1 MISKNLPVLIV
12 TVPLMTAFL
21 VVILGLLKRKLC
33 YPIAF
38 LATLASF
45 IFSAMLLEKVILHGT
60 IHYYQG
66 GWLPPWGIEYV
77 VDHLNAAMLVLV
89 LFVSLMSLWYSG
101 PSAEKEIPKSKIPY
115 FYSLYLLQITGL
127 LGIVV
132 TGDMFNLY
140 VFLEITSLSGYALI
154 AMGEKHAPMA
164 AFNYVIMGTI
174 GACFYLLSVGYLYIV
189 TGSLNMADL
198 ARLLP
203 HLYGSKV
210 VLTAFVFFIV
220 GISLKMALFPLHIW
234 LPDAYTLA
242 PSSVSTLV
250 APTMTKV
257 GAYVLF
263 RIIFSV
269 FGPHFSLEVMPI
281 AHNILGWLA
290 AGAVLFGS
298 IMALAQRDFK
308 RMLTYILVAEVGYIV
323 IGVAIAN
330 RMALT
335 GAILHIIND
344 AFMMSC
350 LFLVAGAIVYK
361 TGIRDIYQFRFLHK
375 KMPLTMAVLI
385 VGALSVIGVPPM
397 CGFFS
402 KWYLI
407 LGALAAHKW
416 MFIAVIL
423 TSTLFNVAVFFKV
436 IENAYLEPREPA
448 YAQDGGQPE
457 IVKFD
462 EAPIGMLIPMFLVA
476 IGIILIGVFSGHI
489 IASIIKFAIP
499 ANI

>member
-1 MISKNLPVLIV
+1 MLSKHLPVLIV
-12 TVPLMTAFL
+12 TVPLMTSFL
-21 VVILGLLKRKLC
+21 VVIIGLWKRKVC
-33 YPIAF
+33 YHVAF
-38 LATLASF
+38 LASLASF
-45 IFSAMLLEKVILHGT
+45 VFSAMLLQKVILHGT
-60 IHYYQG
+60 VRYYQG

-77 VDHLNAAMLVLV
+77 VDHLNAVMLVLV
-89 LFVSLMSLWYSG
+89 SFVSFMALWSSG
-101 PSAEKEIPKSKIPY
+101 PSAEKEIPKEKIPY
-115 FYSLYLLQITGL
+115 FYTLYLLQIAGL

-140 VFLEITSLSGYALI
+140 VFLEIASLSGYALI

-164 AFNYVIMGTI
+164 SFNYVIMGTI

-198 ARLLP
+198 AKLLP
-203 HLYGSKV
+203 HLYTSKV
-210 VLTAFVFFIV
+210 VITAFIFFIV

-242 PSSVSTLV
+242 PSSVSSLV

-257 GAYVLF
+257 GAYAMF
-263 RIIFSV
+263 RVIFSV
-269 FGPHFSLEVMPI
+269 FQPHFSFKIMPI
-281 AHNILGWLA
+281 AHDILGWLA
-290 AGAVLFGS
+290 AAAVIFGS
-298 IMALAQRDFK
+298 IMALAQNDFK
-308 RMLTYILVAEVGYIV
+308 RMLTYVLIAEVGYIV
-323 IGVAIAN
+323 IGVAVAN
-330 RMALT
+330 QMALT

-361 TGIRDIYQFRFLHK
+361 TGNRNIYRFRFLHK
-375 KMPLTMAVLI
+375 KMPLTMAVLV
-385 VGALSVIGVPPM
+385 VGALSVIGVPPL

-416 MFIAVIL
+416 LFIIVIL
-423 TSTLFNVAVFFKV
+423 LSTLFNAVLFFRV

-448 YAQDGGQPE
+448 YAHDGGEPE
-457 IVKFD
+457 IITMD
-462 EAPIGMLIPMFLVA
+462 EAPLSMLLPMFLVA
-476 IGIILIGVFSGHI
+476 SGIILVGVFSGQI